1 MLEAALVL
9 PGLAL
14 LLTSAWRAAPRA
26 AALEPNLLLAPGIAL
41 ALLSFFVYALR
52 LQSVLRM
59 LDLEAGIGDAL
70 RIVSFGA
77 FCHCFVPLGAGADL
91 GKYLKLREF
100 APERR
105 ARVRAA
111 ALMLEHLVGVCVL
124 VALAS
129 ACYLWLRPVTIAP
142 APSLPALGACALLVL
157 AVVGV
162 IARRSRLVTT
172 LRQAMARLASHRR
185 DALRALAWSVIMQ
198 LLLAAAVLL
207 GARGLGLGV
216 DYGIVLFVL
225 STANLLQA
233 VPASLLG
240 LGAADV
246 AGAGLY
252 VAAGLPLTTAL
263 ALGALLYGYRLLV
276 AILGGVWA
284 LGRAGRAR
292 PNEIGPTTEPLVGRV
307 STRHAPRVDTQ
318 STAD

>member
-1 MLEAALVL
+1 MTPRTASGRPSWRPALEAMLVL

-14 LLTSAWRAAPRA
+14 LLTSAWRAAPQA
-26 AALEPNLLLAPGIAL
+26 AALELNALLVPGIAL

-52 LQSVLRM
+52 LQSVLRV
-59 LDLEAGIGDAL
+59 LDLEASVGEAL
-70 RIVSFGA
+70 GIVSFGA

-91 GKYLKLREF
+91 GKYLKLREL

-105 ARVRAA
+105 ARLRAA
-111 ALMLEHLVGVCVL
+111 ALVLEHLVGVCVL
-124 VALAS
+124 VALAC
-129 ACYLWLRPVTIAP
+129 ACYLWLRPVAL
-142 APSLPALGACALLVL
+142 APSPGLPALGACVLLTLVAAGVL
-157 AVVGV
+157 
-162 IARRSRLVTT
+162 ARRSRLVTA
-172 LRQAMARLASHRR
+172 LRQALARLASQRR
-185 DALRALAWSVIMQ
+185 DALRALAWSVAMQ

-207 GARGLGLGV
+207 GARGLGIGV

-263 ALGALLYGYRLLV
+263 ALGALLYGYRLLI

-284 LGRAGRAR
+284 LGRAR
-292 PNEIGPTTEPLVGRV
+292 PC
-307 STRHAPRVDTQ
+307 A
-318 STAD
+318 AD

>member
-1 MLEAALVL
+1 MTPRAVSGRAARRPALEAAVVL

-14 LLTSAWRAAPRA
+14 LLISAWRAAPQA
-26 AALEPNLLLAPGIAL
+26 ASLAPNALIVPGIAL

-52 LQSVLRM
+52 LRSVLRM
-59 LDLEAGIGDAL
+59 LDLDASVGDAL
-70 RIVSFGA
+70 GIVSFGA

-91 GKYLKLREF
+91 GKYWKLREL

-111 ALMLEHLVGVCVL
+111 ALMLEHLVGVSVL
-124 VALAS
+124 VVLAS
-129 ACYLWLRPVTIAP
+129 ACYLWLRPVAIALS
-142 APSLPALGACALLVL
+142 PSLFVLVACALLALV
-157 AVVGV
+157 VVGAL
-162 IARRSRLVTT
+162 ARQSRLATA
-172 LRQAMARLASHRR
+172 LRQALARLASHRR
-185 DALRALAWSVIMQ
+185 DALRALGWSVTMQ

-216 DYGIVLFVL
+216 EYGVVLFVL
-225 STANLLQA
+225 SAANLLQA

-252 VAAGLPLTTAL
+252 VATGLPLTTAL

-276 AILGGVWA
+276 AMLGGLWTLV
-284 LGRAGRAR
+284 RAR
-292 PNEIGPTTEPLVGRV
+292 RTV
-307 STRHAPRVDTQ
+307 SGGSQ
-318 STAD
+318 SLHL